1 MLEKQIEHKL
11 LTETRERFGL
21 CLKFVSPGLNGVPDR
36 LILLPGGRM
45 GFVEV
50 KKLGRSPGALQLQRQ
65 KQIRNLGFQVF
76 VLDDPGDIGGIL
88 NAIQGS

>member
-11 LTETRERFGL
+11 LTETRERSGL
-21 CLKFVSPGLNGVPDR
+21 CLIFVSPGLNGVPDR

-50 KKLGRSPGALQLQRQ
+50 KKSGRSPGALQLKRQ
-65 KQIRNLGFQVF
+65 EQIRNLGFQVF
-76 VLDDPGDIGGIL
+76 VLDDSESSRAKAGGIF
-88 NAIQGS
+88 